1 MAVRTDARIHV
12 NDLKDRPLT
21 ELLRTLANDVNTLV
35 HEEIELAKAE
45 LMQKAKTAG
54 MGAGLLVAAWT
65 AAMLA
70 LGTLTAFLVAL
81 LAIEMPVWAAALIVG
96 ILWAIGAAV
105 LALSGKRKLQEASPP
120 VPQQTIETTEEDI
133 RWAKTRMRSGAR

>member
-1 MAVRTDARIHV
+1 MTVRTDPRIHV

-21 ELLRTLANDVNTLV
+21 ELLRTLAGDVSTLV

-54 MGAGLLVAAWT
+54 MGAGFLVGAWT

-105 LALSGKRKLQEASPP
+105 LALNGKRKLQEASPP

>member
-21 ELLRTLANDVNTLV
+21 ELLRTLANDVSTLV
-35 HEEIELAKAE
+35 HEEIELGKAE
-45 LMQKAKTAG
+45 LTQKAKTAG
-54 MGAGLLVAAWT
+54 IGAGLLVGAWT
-65 AAMLA
+65 AALLA

-81 LAIEMPVWAAALIVG
+81 LAVEMPVWGAALIVG
-96 ILWAIGAAV
+96 ILWAVGAAV
-105 LALSGKRKLQEASPP
+105 LALNGKRKLQEASPP

-133 RWAKTRMRSGAR
+133 QWAKTRMQSGSR